1 MLHDK
6 EIEEKTQWYLLNIY
20 ACVCAQLLSCVQL
33 FETPRTEPHQAPL
46 SMEFSRQEYWSGL
59 PFPTRGDLPYPG
71 IDPVSLA
78 SAAFDRQIYM
88 HAFACSVASVV
99 SSSFRS
105 MDYSL
110 LGSSV
115 WDSLGKN
122 TGVGCY
128 ALLQGIFLT
137 QGQNPRLLRLLH
149 CRWILYHWATVAAQY
164 ICLYYPQKYK

>member
-1 MLHDK
+1 MG
-6 EIEEKTQWYLLNIY
+6 
-20 ACVCAQLLSCVQL
+20 LSAKSPPTLCDPWTVA
-33 FETPRTEPHQAPL
+33 HQAPL

-71 IDPVSLA
+71 IDPVSCICCIWQAEPL
-78 SAAFDRQIYM
+78 SLHHLGRPVYM

-99 SSSFRS
+99 SSSLRS

-110 LGSSV
+110 PGSSV

-128 ALLQGIFLT
+128 ALFQGIFLT
-137 QGQNPRLLRLLH
+137 QGQNPRLLRLLR

-164 ICLYYPQKYK
+164 ICIYYTQKYE